1 MTQKQE
7 RTGFSPRHYDASC
20 PMVMCRR
27 LAEWIHPDPVVI
39 NKFMRFF
46 NLLQRHFLDH
56 FFLADGGVGVTAD
69 GGKHIPHIGANK
81 IRFRHAKPDFIV
93 PANAGLGAGMPFHR
107 RTQIPVER
115 PHIILFDPETHGIHH
130 ADQFLGIGIAR
141 ARGGPEFAHRFFKAV
156 GFHQIPCMFNFG
168 KRRRRAE
175 AEPAEKQ
182 NQDHRNGV
190 FHGLFAMLVLV
201 LVLGTPSYG
210 SPLPDP
216 LTDADYHSFSPARAK
231 IGQLLFYDKVL
242 SGNRNISCGT
252 CHHHRFGG
260 ADGLSLGIGEGG
272 VGVGPQR
279 HAGTGE
285 SRIKKRVPRNASAL
299 WNLGAKAFTVLFH
312 DGRLALADDFDNGF
326 NTPAEEWL
334 PHGLETVL
342 GTQAI
347 FPMTAQFEMAGNPK
361 ENEVAGALHDRID
374 AVWPILAKRVRVIPE
389 YGQMF
394 VDTFDTVD
402 RPEDVTIS
410 HIGEALAAFIA
421 LEFRSNDSPFDAFLK
436 GDVTA
441 LTPRQQEGAA
451 LFYGKAGCADCH
463 SGPLLT
469 DQKFHA
475 LAIPPFGPGRT
486 RRFDPYT
493 RDVGRM
499 GETDALEDA
508 YRFRTPSLRNVALT
522 APYGHNGAYPTLDG
536 IIRHHLDPRAALDE
550 WRPEMANLPPAPWLA
565 AIDFVVWQDRFE
577 MERLRRR
584 IDITPRKLSDEE
596 IATLVE
602 FMHALT
608 GASAT
613 SLPLGVPDLV
623 PSGLPVDR

>member
-1 MTQKQE
+1 
-7 RTGFSPRHYDASC
+7 
-20 PMVMCRR
+20 
-27 LAEWIHPDPVVI
+27 
-39 NKFMRFF
+39 MRFL
-46 NLLQRHFLDH
+46 NLLRRHFLDY
-56 FFLADGGVGVTAD
+56 FFLADRGVWIAAD
-69 GGKHIPHIGANK
+69 CRQDIPHIGPHK
-81 IRFRHAKPDFIV
+81 VGLRHAKADFII
-93 PANAGLGAGMPFHR
+93 PANAGLRPGMALHGR
-107 RTQIPVER
+107 AQIPLKSAG
-115 PHIILFDPETHGIHH
+115 IILFNTKPHGIHN
-130 ADQFLGIGIAR
+130 ADQFFGVGVAGPRCRPQFLHRLVKAVRLHQIAR
-141 ARGGPEFAHRFFKAV
+141 MLNLGKSRNAAKTQSGNDQKSQNGGGTLYHVFLLLFSIMAGPVLASPFPE
-156 GFHQIPCMFNFG
+156 
-168 KRRRRAE
+168 
-175 AEPAEKQ
+175 
-182 NQDHRNGV
+182 
-190 FHGLFAMLVLV
+190 
-201 LVLGTPSYG
+201 
-210 SPLPDP
+210 P
-216 LTDADYHSFSPARAK
+216 LTDSDYHSFSPARAK
-231 IGQLLFYDKVL
+231 IGQLLFYDKIL

-272 VGVGPQR
+272 VGVGPER
-279 HAGTGE
+279 HPGTGE

-312 DGRLALADDFDNGF
+312 DGRLAIADDFDNGF

-389 YGQMF
+389 YGEMF
-394 VDTFDTVD
+394 VETFDTVD

-421 LEFRSNDSPFDAFLK
+421 LEFRSNDSPFDAFLA
-436 GDVTA
+436 GDEMAMTA
-441 LTPRQQEGAA
+441 RQRQGAA

-499 GETDALEDA
+499 GETDDLADA
-508 YRFRTPSLRNVALT
+508 YRFRTPSLRNVTLT
-522 APYGHNGAYPTLDG
+522 APYGHNGAYPTLEG
-536 IIRHHLDPRAALDE
+536 MIRHHLDPRGALDR
-550 WRPEMANLPPAPWLA
+550 WRREMANLPDAPWLE
-565 AIDFVVWQDRFE
+565 AIDFVVWQDRLE
-577 MERLRRR
+577 MDRFRRR
-584 IDITPRKLSDEE
+584 IDITPRQLTDSEV
-596 IATLVE
+596 AALVD
-602 FMHALT
+602 FMDALT
-608 GASAT
+608 GESAR
-613 SLPLGVPDLV
+613 SLPLGIPARV

>member
-1 MTQKQE
+1 M
-7 RTGFSPRHYDASC
+7 FD
-20 PMVMCRR
+20 
-27 LAEWIHPDPVVI
+27 
-39 NKFMRFF
+39 
-46 NLLQRHFLDH
+46 
-56 FFLADGGVGVTAD
+56 
-69 GGKHIPHIGANK
+69 
-81 IRFRHAKPDFIV
+81 
-93 PANAGLGAGMPFHR
+93 LGM
-107 RTQIPVER
+107 
-115 PHIILFDPETHGIHH
+115 
-130 ADQFLGIGIAR
+130 
-141 ARGGPEFAHRFFKAV
+141 
-156 GFHQIPCMFNFG
+156 
-168 KRRRRAE
+168 RRRAAKAQPGDDHE
-175 AEPAEKQ
+175 REK
-182 NQDHRNGV
+182 RGSV
-190 FHGLFAMLVLV
+190 FCHLFFLLCLVL
-201 LVLGTPSYG
+201 T
-210 SPLPDP
+210 SPVTASPFPEP

-231 IGQLLFYDKVL
+231 IGQLLFYDKIL

-272 VGVGPQR
+272 VGVGPAR
-279 HAGTGE
+279 HAGTGD

-312 DGRLALADDFDNGF
+312 DGRLAIADDFDNGF

-389 YGQMF
+389 YGKMF
-394 VDTFDTVD
+394 VETFDGVD
-402 RPEDVTIS
+402 SPEDVTIS

-421 LEFRSNDSPFDAFLK
+421 LEFRSNDSPFDDFLA
-436 GDVTA
+436 GSEAA
-441 LTPRQQEGAA
+441 LTPRQRDGAA
-451 LFYGKAGCADCH
+451 LFYGKAGCAECH

-475 LAIPPFGPGRT
+475 LAVPPFGPGRT

-499 GETDALEDA
+499 GETDDLADA

-522 APYGHNGAYPTLDG
+522 APYGHNGAYPTLEG
-536 IIRHHLDPRAALDE
+536 IIRHHLDPLAALDR
-550 WRPEMANLPPAPWLA
+550 WRPDMANLPAAPWLE
-565 AIDFVVWQDRFE
+565 AIDFVVWDDRLE
-577 MERLRRR
+577 MERFRRQV
-584 IDITPRKLSDEE
+584 DITPRKLTDDEV
-596 IATLVE
+596 AALVD
-602 FMHALT
+602 FMNALS
-608 GASAT
+608 GRSAQ
-613 SLPLGVPDLV
+613 SLPLGIPDRV

>member
-1 MTQKQE
+1 M
-7 RTGFSPRHYDASC
+7 
-20 PMVMCRR
+20 
-27 LAEWIHPDPVVI
+27 
-39 NKFMRFF
+39 
-46 NLLQRHFLDH
+46 LD
-56 FFLADGGVGVTAD
+56 
-69 GGKHIPHIGANK
+69 
-81 IRFRHAKPDFIV
+81 
-93 PANAGLGAGMPFHR
+93 
-107 RTQIPVER
+107 
-115 PHIILFDPETHGIHH
+115 
-130 ADQFLGIGIAR
+130 
-141 ARGGPEFAHRFFKAV
+141 
-156 GFHQIPCMFNFG
+156 FG
-168 KRRRRAE
+168 KRRRAAK
-175 AEPAEKQ
+175 AEPGG
-182 NQDHRNGV
+182 NQQGKEMGGIFCH
-190 FHGLFAMLVLV
+190 LILLLCLVMT
-201 LVLGTPSYG
+201 GPAAA
-210 SPLPDP
+210 SPFPEP
-216 LTDADYHSFSPARAK
+216 LTDSDYHSFSPARAK
-231 IGQLLFYDKVL
+231 IGQLLFYDKIL

-279 HAGTGE
+279 HPGTGE

-299 WNLGAKAFTVLFH
+299 WNLGARTFTVLFH
-312 DGRLALADDFDNGF
+312 DGRLAIADDFDNGF

-389 YGQMF
+389 YGEMF
-394 VDTFDTVD
+394 VETFDNID
-402 RPEDVTIS
+402 SPEDVTIS

-421 LEFRSNDSPFDAFLK
+421 LEFRSNDAPFDAFIA
-436 GDVTA
+436 GDRTA
-441 LTPRQQEGAA
+441 LTERQQEGAA
-451 LFYGKAGCADCH
+451 LFYGKAGCAGCH

-499 GETDALEDA
+499 GETDDLADA

-522 APYGHNGAYPTLDG
+522 APYGHNGAYPTLEG
-536 IIRHHLDPRAALDE
+536 IIRHHLDPLAGLDR
-550 WRPEMANLPPAPWLA
+550 WRPDMANLPDAPWLE
-565 AIDFVVWQDRFE
+565 AIDFVVWQDRLE
-577 MERLRRR
+577 MDRLRRR
-584 IDITPRKLSDEE
+584 VDITPKKLRDGEV
-596 IATLVE
+596 AALVD
-602 FMHALT
+602 FMDALT
-608 GASAT
+608 GRSAQ
-613 SLPLGVPDLV
+613 SLPLGIPDRV